1 MIETSPSKVAL
12 DHGVVGCADGRHTN
26 TTAQNRFLGRRRPVK
41 RQETAK
47 NLEN

>member
-12 DHGVVGCADGRHTN
+12 DHRAVGCVDRCHTN
-26 TTAQNRFLGRRRPVK
+26 TTAQNRFLGPRRAVK